1 MLGQAVA
8 FNSMSVA
15 VPAIPGTAFSD
26 GRLDVNRN
34 ALLVGLLVVA
44 LVVVLILWMNDRES
58 QDASLDVNIGW
69 VDAPEL
75 VEFV

>member
-1 MLGQAVA
+1 M
-8 FNSMSVA
+8 
-15 VPAIPGTAFSD
+15 
-26 GRLDVNRN
+26 NRN

-69 VDAPEL
+69 ADAPALVEL
-75 VEFV
+75 V